1 MKITSYKSTLV
12 KPEIPTPPGVLSCS
26 ACDHFARPIH
36 VRTLYFFGEKS
47 TGANRDAPQ
56 VLKNA
61 LSKLLVTF
69 YPNAGRV
76 RRKGDGSLDLEI
88 DCNDAGVV
96 FIETSVDI
104 TIDDLGG
111 FQPNAL
117 FDKLSPNVDYS
128 VPIEEQ
134 PVQLLQVTKFVC
146 GGFSLGMALHH
157 TVADGISAHN
167 FIVSWTEVV
176 LGKPIS
182 VRPVFDHTLLN
193 SAGASVPCS
202 PPVEL
207 RLRPQ
212 GVPPVV
218 AAKRPVKER
227 VFTFTPDQLKKVKEE
242 ANSSQANVN
251 DRSFS
256 TFEALSAHTWKGIIR
271 AKALD
276 ANEEV
281 KFFTTLDARKRLKPN
296 LPDGYYGNAIIF
308 TSKKTTAGEILSK
321 PLSFSAN
328 LVREAVAKMTNENM
342 RSMIAWADA
351 QTESVMVSINT
362 AGNDVS
368 SAGWFRMPFYDTDFG
383 YGKALFA
390 GPADNPYNGCVL
402 MLPGHIGPGSINIF
416 INLYTEHMEKLEND
430 AVFLMHKVMHKVSE

>member
-1 MKITSYKSTLV
+1 MKITSYKSTLI
-12 KPEIPTPPGVLSCS
+12 KPEIPTPPKILSCA
-26 ACDHFARPIH
+26 ACDNFVRPIH
-36 VRTLYFFGEKS
+36 VRTVYFFGEQS
-47 TGANRDAPQ
+47 PGANKDAIK

-76 RRKGDGSLDLEI
+76 RSIGDGTPHLEI

-96 FIETSVDI
+96 FIEASVDI

-111 FQPNAL
+111 FQPNPL
-117 FDKLSPNVDYS
+117 FDKLSPSADYS
-128 VPIEEQ
+128 MPIEEQ
-134 PVQLLQVTKFVC
+134 PVQFLQATKFAC
-146 GGFSLGMALHH
+146 GGFSLGMALQHV
-157 TVADGISAHN
+157 VADGISAHN

-182 VRPVFDHTLLN
+182 VKPVFDHTLLN
-193 SAGASVPCS
+193 AAGAPVPAS
-202 PPVEL
+202 PPSEMKI
-207 RLRPQ
+207 RPK
-212 GVPPVV
+212 GVPPVK
-218 AAKRPVKER
+218 AATRPVKER
-227 VFTFTPDQLKKVKEE
+227 VFTFTPDQLKKIKED
-242 ANSSQANVN
+242 ANSLAPERNE
-251 DRSFS
+251 RTFS

-281 KFFTTLDARKRLKPN
+281 KFFTTLDARKRLTPN

-308 TSKKTTAGEILSK
+308 TSNSTTAGEILSK
-321 PLSFSAN
+321 PLSFSAS
-328 LVREAVAKMTNENM
+328 LVRAAVARMTNENM

-351 QTESVMVSINT
+351 QSESIQVAIDT
-362 AGNDVS
+362 AANDVS
-368 SAGWFRMPFYDTDFG
+368 SAGWFRMPFYETDFG

-390 GPADNPYNGCVL
+390 GPADNPFNGCVL

-416 INLYTEHMEKLEND
+416 INLYTEHMEKLETD
-430 AVFLMHKVMHKVSE
+430 ADFLTHKVIVS

>member
-12 KPEIPTPPGVLSCS
+12 KPEIPTPPEVLSCS

-36 VRTLYFFGEKS
+36 VRTLYFFGEQS
-47 TGANRDAPQ
+47 PGANKDAPQ

-76 RRKGDGSLDLEI
+76 RSKGDGTPDLEI

-96 FIETSVDI
+96 FIEASVDS

-111 FQPNAL
+111 FQPNP
-117 FDKLSPNVDYS
+117 FFHKLSPNADYS
-128 VPIEEQ
+128 MPIEEQ
-134 PVQLLQVTKFVC
+134 PVQFLQVTTFAC

-182 VRPVFDHTLLN
+182 VRPVYDHTLLN
-193 SAGASVPCS
+193 AAGAPVPAS
-202 PPVEL
+202 PPAEL
-207 RLRPQ
+207 IVRLK
-212 GVPPVV
+212 GVPPVT
-218 AAKRPVKER
+218 AAKRSVKER
-227 VFTFTPDQLKKVKEE
+227 VFTFTPDQLKKIKAE
-242 ANSSQANVN
+242 ANSGQAEGNE
-251 DRSFS
+251 RSFS

-271 AKALD
+271 AKGLD
-276 ANEEV
+276 ANEDV

-308 TSKKTTAGEILSK
+308 TQKSATAGEILSK

-328 LVREAVAKMTNENM
+328 LVRDAVAKMTNESM

-351 QTESVMVSINT
+351 QTESIMVAINT
-362 AGNDVS
+362 AQNDVS

-383 YGKALFA
+383 YGKAMFA

-416 INLYTEHMEKLEND
+416 INLYTEHMEKLETD
-430 AVFLMHKVMHKVSE
+430 VDFLLHKVVV